1 MKRGKKAALR
11 EPSTAAEVAQGLV
24 RQMGNMGCGVACVA
38 SVLRISYQQAL
49 KRFQSVGVNGDHMM
63 AGFSRC
69 SLKTVLKKAGRE
81 YTFHSFGPVTE
92 SERRRRRA
100 NGLPERSIVY
110 VFDKNTRYCYG
121 HYLVRMPGG
130 WMDPEKGRIRR
141 KLPAC
146 PKSYLEPIER

>member
-1 MKRGKKAALR
+1 
-11 EPSTAAEVAQGLV
+11 
-24 RQMGNMGCGVACVA
+24 MGNMGCGVACVA

-92 SERRRRRA
+92 SERRRRA

-130 WMDPEKGRIRR
+130 WMKQSPAWMRRIS
-141 KLPAC
+141 P
-146 PKSYLEPIER
+146 